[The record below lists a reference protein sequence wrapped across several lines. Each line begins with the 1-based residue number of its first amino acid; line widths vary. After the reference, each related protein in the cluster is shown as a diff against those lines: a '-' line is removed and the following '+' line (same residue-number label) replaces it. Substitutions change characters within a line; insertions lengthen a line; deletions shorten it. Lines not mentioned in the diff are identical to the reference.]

1 MSANAAPVDSSP
13 HSGDNCNRNH
23 GQPDE
28 RYYLEERYREADGGR
43 SRALNAYYAL
53 KPLLP
58 RRLQIAMRR
67 AYAKRQQAVE
77 FPRWPQEP
85 LLVERRE
92 AELRAALERRGGP
105 LPLVADWPG
114 GRGFATILTHDVE
127 GPEGVARVEQVI
139 EIERRHGFVS
149 SWNFVAEWY
158 PIPAGLFDAV
168 RAAGCEVGLHAISH
182 DGRLFESR
190 ERFEADLPEIHRYL
204 REWDAVG
211 FRSPA
216 THRNAN
222 WMPELGAL
230 YDTSFPDSDPFEPE
244 GGGCCSILPF
254 FLGEMVEL
262 PITLVQDHTLWEIL
276 RHDSIDL
283 WAEKSEWVAA
293 NGGLVNIIVHPDYL
307 DTPARLRMYEEYL
320 EHLTGLC
327 ERRDGWAALPREV
340 AEWWRLRAGLRL
352 VEDEGGVWIEGEG
365 ADRATIT
372 WAELDGNGVALR
384 PERAGV

>member
-1 MSANAAPVDSSP
+1 MSANAELGA
-13 HSGDNCNRNH
+13 HR
-23 GQPDE
+23 DE
-28 RYYLEERYREADGGR
+28 RHYLEERYREDDGTR

-67 AYAKRQQAVE
+67 AYARRQQAVE

-85 LLVERRE
+85 LLVERRQT
-92 AELRAALERRGGP
+92 ELRQAVERRGGP
-105 LPLVADWPG
+105 LPLLADWPAG
-114 GRGFATILTHDVE
+114 HGFATVLTHDVE
-127 GPEGVARVEQVI
+127 GPAGVARVEQVI
-139 EIERRHGFVS
+139 ELERRHGFVS

-168 RAAGCEVGLHAISH
+168 RAAGCEVGLHAITH

-190 ERFEADLPEIHRYL
+190 ERFEADLPKIHRYL

-216 THRNAN
+216 THRNAE
-222 WMPELGAL
+222 WMPELGAD
-230 YDTSFPDSDPFEPE
+230 YDSSFPDSDPFEPQ
-244 GGGCCSILPF
+244 GGGCCSILPY

-262 PITLVQDHTLWEIL
+262 PITLVQDHTMWEIL
-276 RHDSIDL
+276 RRETIDL

-293 NGGLVNIIVHPDYL
+293 NGGLVNVIVHPDYL

-320 EHLTGLC
+320 EHLAGLC

-340 AEWWRLRAGLRL
+340 AEWWRLRAGLRC
-352 VEDEGGVWIEGEG
+352 VEDEDGARIEGAG
-365 ADRATIT
+365 AERAAVV
-372 WAELDGNGVALR
+372 WAEPDGDGVELR
-384 PERAGV
+384 AEQAVA